1 MWRGRGK
8 RRYSITHECGAKL
21 PRCVI
26 RVPREA
32 FFFTHV
38 FTSGAEVWSVAFK
51 DTQYINYTWAQKA
64 AVTELMYKCAYLH
77 VSPPNRA
84 ATRRAAS

>member
-1 MWRGRGK
+1 MEGERKTTVLDYTRMWRKTAPLCDQSAAG
-8 RRYSITHECGAKL
+8 S
-21 PRCVI
+21 
-26 RVPREA
+26 
-32 FFFTHV
+32 FFLTHV